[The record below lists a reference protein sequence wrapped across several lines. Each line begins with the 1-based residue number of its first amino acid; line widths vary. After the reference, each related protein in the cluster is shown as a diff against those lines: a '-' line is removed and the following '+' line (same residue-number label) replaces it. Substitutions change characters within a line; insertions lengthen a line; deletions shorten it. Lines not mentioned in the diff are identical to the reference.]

1 MGKGKHYNTDGKN
14 NNQLRKA
21 NDEVFNYFNKEHYRK
36 ANNINDK
43 KTTTTTSNNSSNKT
57 RNDILGALLYE
68 RVYNDRIEIEENNNN
83 KRIKQKTIDIYDDLL
98 YSIEL
103 SIGKNKLN
111 TLSHL
116 SLQKI
121 AKHLNDYD
129 INELNQF
136 FNTFILALPVVS
148 LLLYWGC
155 RYNTIND
162 DTINI
167 ITLLSSNNVYR
178 LNNLIFGA
186 TISSDGIRNVFNKII
201 EKIVIETEQDEWLL
215 LLDGNLT
222 MDQYLPI
229 RILSLVSSS
238 CDINTFTYMTQY
250 ISNVITIKLHN
261 VFNSIKVIKTT
272 TNDSF
277 IDDKHEGRY
286 ECNINAIL
294 LIISS
299 FIKLET
305 LDISYCNWVSITTL
319 QELNS
324 ILRSDG
330 KHKLNIINVEGCYLH
345 NDNND
350 REIENLIRS
359 YHEIG
364 IELNIK
370 K

>member
-1 MGKGKHYNTDGKN
+1 MGKGKHYNADGKN
-14 NNQLRKA
+14 NNLLRKV
-21 NDEVFNYFNKEHYRK
+21 NDEVFHYLNKEHYRK

-43 KTTTTTSNNSSNKT
+43 KTTNTNSNNTSIKS
-57 RNDILGALLYE
+57 RNEILGALLYE
-68 RVYNDRIEIEENNNN
+68 RVYNDRIEIEESNNN
-83 KRIKQKTIDIYDDLL
+83 KKIKQKTIDIYDDLL

-136 FNTFILALPVVS
+136 FNTFMLALPVVS

-162 DTINI
+162 NTINI
-167 ITLLSSNNVYR
+167 ITLLSSNDVYR
-178 LNNLIFGA
+178 LNYLIFGA
-186 TISSDGIRNVFNKII
+186 TISSDGIRNVLNKII
-201 EKIVIETEQDEWLL
+201 ENIVIQTEQDEWLL

-222 MDQYLPI
+222 
-229 RILSLVSSS
+229 
-238 CDINTFTYMTQY
+238 
-250 ISNVITIKLHN
+250 
-261 VFNSIKVIKTT
+261 
-272 TNDSF
+272 
-277 IDDKHEGRY
+277 IDES
-286 ECNINAIL
+286 NINAIL

-305 LDISYCNWVSITTL
+305 LDISYCNWVSVTTL
-319 QELNS
+319 QELNN

-330 KHKLNIINVEGCYLH
+330 KHKLNKINIEGCYLH
-345 NDNND
+345 YDNND
-350 REIENLIRS
+350 REIENLIQS